1 MKLLVSLKE
10 TKNPNWQNIYFPF
23 TIFILSIECGS
34 AQSSLKTVFSLASAL
49 AFHYLCRMKTELKE
63 NGGLPAHILWTLAI
77 VAGVSVANL
86 YYNQPLLNVIRHE
99 LGVSEF
105 KTNLIAMITQVGYAI
120 GLLFIVPLGDL
131 YRRKKIILTNFT
143 LLIFSLIAIG
153 AAPDIYIIWG
163 ASLITGICSMIPQIF
178 VPIASQFSRPEN
190 KGRNVGIV
198 ISGLLTGILA
208 SRVVSGFVGEV
219 LGWREMYFIA
229 AGMMMLCAIAVLK
242 ILPDIQP
249 TFQGKYGDLMKSLF
263 SLIKDYPS
271 LRIYS
276 IRAGIAFG
284 SFLAMWSCLA
294 FKMGQAPFYADSD
307 VIGILGLCGIAGAS
321 TASLVGKYVKKVG
334 IRNFNFIGCGL
345 ILFSWL
351 LFFVGENTYLGIIL
365 GIIIIDIGMQC
376 IQLSN
381 QTSIFEL
388 SPRASNRINTI
399 FMTTYFVGGSLG
411 TFLAGTFWQ
420 LYGWH
425 GVIGIGATLTCI
437 SLLITTLS
445 KK

>member
-1 MKLLVSLKE
+1 MK
-10 TKNPNWQNIYFPF
+10 Q
-23 TIFILSIECGS
+23 
-34 AQSSLKTVFSLASAL
+34 
-49 AFHYLCRMKTELKE
+49 ELKE

-86 YYNQPLLNVIRHE
+86 YYNQPLLNIMRNE

-105 KTNLIAMITQVGYAI
+105 KTNLIAMITQIGYAL

-131 YRRKKIILTNFT
+131 YRRKNIILTNFF
-143 LLIFSLIAIG
+143 LLIFSLLAIAM
-153 AAPDIYIIWG
+153 APNIYIIWA

-190 KGRNVGIV
+190 KGQNVGVV

-229 AGMMMLCAIAVLK
+229 AGMILLCAIVILK
-242 ILPDIQP
+242 VLPDIQP
-249 TFQGKYGDLMKSLF
+249 TFQGKYSGLMKSLF
-263 SLIKDYPS
+263 SLVRKYPS

-276 IRAGIAFG
+276 IRAGLAFG

-294 FKMGQAPFYADSD
+294 FKMGEAPFHASSD
-307 VIGILGLCGIAGAS
+307 VIGILGLCGIAGAL
-321 TASLVGKYVKKVG
+321 TASFVGKYVKKVG
-334 IRNFNFIGCGL
+334 IRNFNFIGCGM
-345 ILFSWL
+345 ILLAWAS
-351 LFFVGENTYLGIIL
+351 LFFCGNNYAGIITGVIL
-365 GIIIIDIGMQC
+365 IDIGMQC

-381 QTSIFEL
+381 QTSIFDIYP
-388 SPRASNRINTI
+388 SASNRVNTI
-399 FMTTYFVGGSLG
+399 FMTTYFIGGSLG
-411 TFLAGTFWQ
+411 TFLAGSSWQ
-420 LYGWH
+420 TWGWSGVVGT
-425 GVIGIGATLTCI
+425 GVILTII
-437 SLLITTLS
+437 SLSITLYS